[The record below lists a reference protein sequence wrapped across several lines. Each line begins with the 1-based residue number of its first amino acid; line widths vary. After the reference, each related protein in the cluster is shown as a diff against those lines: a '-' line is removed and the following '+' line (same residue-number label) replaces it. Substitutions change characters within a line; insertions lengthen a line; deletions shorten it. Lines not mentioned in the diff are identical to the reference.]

1 MQFPVALAV
10 AGSRATLPEGP
21 FAFEPKYDGWRTCAH
36 GGRGRLH
43 TRSGHDVTSRFPEIA
58 EAVSAFGDVVL
69 DGELV
74 AAAGLPP
81 RLEFTALQAG
91 PARRKARGIGVYLLA
106 FDLLAADGQD
116 LRFQPYPQRHA
127 LLKGLLEG
135 NGLSRVQSVPSTQDR
150 EQALQWLDPS
160 FGEVGIE
167 GVVTKPLSRPYRA
180 GKASGW
186 LKTHHVRTCE
196 AVIAGV
202 SGTRERPQALVL
214 AGRNPATGRW
224 RTIGMT
230 SPITAALRA
239 ELAPRLVFTGQTP
252 ARLPGIV
259 TGLPGSADRDYWPT
273 YRELVI
279 EIATDG
285 MAEHGRWRHP
295 VRAVRLRSDLAA
307 ADLAV
312 HL

>member
-1 MQFPVALAV
+1 MWCSMVNSSP
-10 AGSRATLPEGP
+10 
-21 FAFEPKYDGWRTCAH
+21 
-36 GGRGRLH
+36 
-43 TRSGHDVTSRFPEIA
+43 
-58 EAVSAFGDVVL
+58 
-69 DGELV
+69 
-74 AAAGLPP
+74 
-81 RLEFTALQAG
+81 
-91 PARRKARGIGVYLLA
+91 RRKARGIGVYLLA

-127 LLKGLLEG
+127 LLKGLLED
-135 NGLSRVQSVPSTQDR
+135 NGLSRIQSVPSTQDR

-167 GVVTKPLSRPYRA
+167 GVVAKPLSRPYRS

-186 LKTHHVRTCE
+186 LKTRHVRTCE
-196 AVIAGV
+196 AVITGV
-202 SGTRERPQALVL
+202 TGTRERPQALVL

-239 ELAPRLVFTGQTP
+239 DLAPRLVFTGQTP

-273 YRELVI
+273 YRELVV
-279 EIATDG
+279 EVATDG
-285 MAEHGRWRHP
+285 VAEHGRWRHP
-295 VRAVRLRSDLAA
+295 VRAVRLRADLAA